1 MGLSLSYQNFSWL
14 ALLLL
19 LALGFA
25 SSFSD
30 GTKEKHNQLLGRSAI
45 PRHILSNGLPI
56 PPSGPSKGN
65 PPLDPFPS
73 SFGEL
78 SKGSPVQPSDAGA
91 TEHRVGVSHPFP
103 KISLGEFHVV
113 MKPKGA
119 IIPPSAPGKRHN
131 AAPPET

>member
-30 GTKEKHNQLLGRSAI
+30 GTKVKHNQLLGRWAI
-45 PRHILSNGLPI
+45 PRHILSN
-56 PPSGPSKGN
+56 
-65 PPLDPFPS
+65 
-73 SFGEL
+73 
-78 SKGSPVQPSDAGA
+78 GSPVQPSDAGA
-91 TEHRVGVSHPFP
+91 TEHGVGVSQNRFP
-103 KISLGEFHVV
+103 KISSGEFHFV
-113 MKPKGA
+113 MKPKGT